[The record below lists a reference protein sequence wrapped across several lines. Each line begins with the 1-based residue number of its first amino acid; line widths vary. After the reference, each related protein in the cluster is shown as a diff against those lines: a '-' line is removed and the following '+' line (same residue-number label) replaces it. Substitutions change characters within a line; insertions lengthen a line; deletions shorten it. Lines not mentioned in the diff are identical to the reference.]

1 MEFSGINLKELFELM
16 KEFGVK
22 SLRLKDGKKEIE
34 VKTESEIHY
43 IPDIETAK
51 PLASYPK
58 EEEETKKEEVKETK
72 TEEKTENI
80 EENKEQLHEIK
91 APLVGTFY
99 RAPAPGAEPFVEV
112 GSEVKPGDTLCIVE
126 AMKNMNEI
134 ESDIH
139 GIVKEICVENAQLVE
154 FGQVLFR
161 IKPL

>member
-34 VKTESEIHY
+34 VKTESEIHFL
-43 IPDIETAK
+43 PNIESAK
-51 PLASYPK
+51 PLSSYPK
-58 EEEETKKEEVKETK
+58 EETKKEEVKETE
-72 TEEKTENI
+72 TEEKAENSQ
-80 EENKEQLHEIK
+80 EDKEQLHEIK

-134 ESDIH
+134 ESDVH